1 MYIAPVADMK
11 NIWHSR
17 LEYRPGLR
25 LASCKRRCGPGR
37 ATLFLLPL
45 DLTLLHHSFT
55 KSMPTQIAL
64 PQDIIDCF
72 IHSLYL
78 CIHSTSDLRA
88 VSLVSHAWLEPAQRC
103 LFSHIIVYSDNK
115 SIQHPSHLYHLR
127 LALLAS
133 RPDLAKFVRSV
144 DCLSAAYKADELPLL
159 NTLLAT
165 FPNVI
170 AFKLLSHSGTARD
183 ALLIPLPGWSQ
194 LRHISINA
202 LSPRSETEF
211 KPLPRPQTLTA
222 VNICSINLVT
232 WDNILMA
239 DMLRHLAQTSARD
252 TLGVARLAYMEQPRW
267 DDQEYAWVPVFAV
280 SIREANSFQNLK
292 SLELQIMPNI
302 GRWAADI
309 SGPSRTRMFL
319 ISHAHK

>member
-1 MYIAPVADMK
+1 
-11 NIWHSR
+11 
-17 LEYRPGLR
+17 L
-25 LASCKRRCGPGR
+25 CKRRCGPGQ

-45 DLTLLHHSFT
+45 DLTSLHHRLT
-55 KSMPTQIAL
+55 DLMLTQIAL

-72 IHSLYL
+72 IHSLSL
-78 CIHSTSDLRA
+78 RIHSTSDLRA
-88 VSLVSHAWLEPAQRC
+88 ASLVSHAWLEPAQRC
-103 LFSHIIVYSDNK
+103 LFSHITVYSNNH
-115 SIQHPSHLYHLR
+115 SIQHPSHVYHLR
-127 LALLAS
+127 LAFLAS

-144 DCLSAAYKADELPLL
+144 DCPSAAYKADELSLL

-170 AFKLLSHSGTARD
+170 AFELLSRSGTARD
-183 ALLIPLPGWSQ
+183 ALLISLPGWSQ
-194 LRHISINA
+194 LRHISINT

-232 WDNILMA
+232 WDNIVMA
-239 DMLRHLAQTSARD
+239 DMLRHIAQTSARD
-252 TLGVARLAYMEQPRW
+252 TLGLARLAYMEQPQR
-267 DDQEYAWVPVFAV
+267 DDQEYAWAPMLAV
-280 SIREANSFQNLK
+280 SMREANCFQNLK

-302 GRWAADI
+302 GRWTADM

-319 ISHAHK
+319 TNHAHE